1 MAVLSRLAG
10 ASTAATIWVTA
21 ALGIRVA
28 SVLALI
34 LLVGIGWMEGTYSTT
49 SASPT
54 RRRSTYTLR
63 A

>member
-49 SASPT
+49 SASRT